1 MKYNNEETLS
11 RAIRILGE
19 ETVQRYQYNS
29 SSVNLYS
36 KTQERVYIDNPMKVN
51 LINYILLL
59 TDCVVK
65 LFRTINYKK
74 AEVEGTNEFVYVESA
89 AAEQLVDDIEYFKK
103 IYEEDILQIKKDDYV
118 PPLDSENNI
127 KTSPEYYV
135 AKDGQYKIVYNEN

>member
-36 KTQERVYIDNPMKVN
+36 KTQERIYIDNPMKVN

-59 TDCVVK
+59 TDCIVK

-118 PPLDSENNI
+118 PPLDSVE
-127 KTSPEYYV
+127 
-135 AKDGQYKIVYNEN
+135 